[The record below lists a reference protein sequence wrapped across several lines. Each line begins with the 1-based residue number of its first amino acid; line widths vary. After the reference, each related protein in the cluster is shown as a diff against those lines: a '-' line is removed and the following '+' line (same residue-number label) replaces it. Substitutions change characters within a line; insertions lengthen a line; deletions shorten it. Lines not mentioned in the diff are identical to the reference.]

1 MAKVSTE
8 MKSASLKSAFKAGIV
23 RNISEVRMNSSDYLF
38 VTLLGMNG
46 KATNLYLGK
55 KSAEQVEEDDV
66 LTSEQLMNAEIVLA
80 TNEDDEQRL
89 KLSLTGES
97 SYTNLSS
104 IFGDAEVSN
113 SEKEVLNALRADMT
127 SREETEEEDEDE
139 DDDAEAIAEA
149 KLVAEARAERA
160 KRKLAK
166 K

>member
-23 RNISEVRMNSSDYLF
+23 RNISEVRKNSSDYLF

-46 KATNLYLGK
+46 KATNLYLGI
-55 KSAEQVEEDDV
+55 KSSEQVEKDDI
-66 LTSEQLMNAEIVLA
+66 LTSEQLINAEIVLA

-104 IFGDAEVSN
+104 IFGDVENNAF
-113 SEKEVLNALRADMT
+113 EKEVLNALRADMT
-127 SREETEEEDEDE
+127 SREDTEEEEEEE
-139 DDDAEAIAEA
+139 DDADAIAEA
-149 KLVAEARAERA
+149 KIIAQARADRA
-160 KRKLAK
+160 KRTAK
-166 K
+166 NK